1 MKTVTIPTCANPFV
15 VIVNGIKYTYPAGA
29 TVSVPDD
36 VAAVI
41 EQHDEAH
48 NNPAPAP
55 VVPPFVPSEGGGG
68 GGGGATPKIIDLNDA
83 RYGSGLGDIIFSR
96 VGQSG
101 KYTHEINDSDAIELF
116 RNLFTDFDTLQP
128 IILRVRTSDNTM
140 AVETTAF
147 YKSYM
152 NGTLAQVSVYTV
164 TSLMG
169 NIFTFKV
176 ALEDGDPCR
185 MHILCSVE

>member
-55 VVPPFVPSEGGGG
+55 VVPPFTPATSAGDASDEVVDFTGVFDFYNSIVA
-68 GGGGATPKIIDLNDA
+68 GGAVQSVNYDCTTIIERLRKGA
-83 RYGSGLGDIIFSR
+83 VKFKVKMVTMIIESYAFAVVVGSGEGTVATISILAE
-96 VGQSG
+96 SG
-101 KYTHEINDSDAIELF
+101 GVLLWTNAQMNKSQIRY
-116 RNLFTDFDTLQP
+116 RCLQ
-128 IILRVRTSDNTM
+128 VNTQP
-140 AVETTAF
+140 F
-147 YKSYM
+147 NPS
-152 NGTLAQVSVYTV
+152 
-164 TSLMG
+164 
-169 NIFTFKV
+169 
-176 ALEDGDPCR
+176 
-185 MHILCSVE
+185 